1 MSDNILKLKP
11 EGIWKE
17 FNGILRVPRP
27 SKKEAKMVAYLEK
40 WAKEHKVK
48 YIKEECGNIIMSV
61 PATKGLE
68 NRQTVILQAHMDMVC
83 EKNSDKKHDFEKD
96 PIEPVIKGEWL
107 HANGTTLGADDGIGV
122 AAALAVIADP
132 KVEHGPLECIFT
144 VDEETGLTGAMK
156 LDPKDFTGR
165 ILLNLDSEDE
175 GEIFIGCAGGMDTI
189 IKVWYDLVP
198 APEDST
204 AYRITVSGLKGGHS
218 GDDINKNLANANKLL
233 TRILWQGTNWFDLAL
248 YDFQGGNLRNAIAR
262 EATAVVFIPNDCTD
276 DFLHYVKDMEKH
288 FQNEYQVTEPGLK
301 VTAVVEENQPDVV
314 IDEMSQYDLLNGLN
328 ACPHG
333 VIAMSQT
340 IPNFVETSTNLASC
354 KKKEGYFLIQ
364 TSQRSSIE
372 SSKQDVADMVEAVW
386 SLADADVEHTDGYPG
401 WAPNPKSVIL
411 DIAVNCYKERF
422 QKEPKVRAIHAG
434 LECGLIGDKIP
445 GMDMISF
452 GPTLRGVHSPDE
464 RCEIATV
471 QMFWDFM
478 CDILKNVPAT
488 AEMPKPKKMST
499 VNKAAA
505 KKAQKA
511 AKKETKKA
519 TAKKATEEK
528 ADDEKATR
536 TKAPEHKSQ
545 AKKAVGSKKTASVQK
560 AAVSKAT
567 AKQSA
572 AKKSPANKAAKR

>member
-1 MSDNILKLKP
+1 MSNDILKLKP

-17 FNGILRVPRP
+17 FNGILGVPRP
-27 SKKEAKMVAYLEK
+27 SKKEAKMVAYLEQ
-40 WAKEHKVK
+40 WAKDHNIS
-48 YIKEECGNIIMSV
+48 YIKEDCGNIIMSV
-61 PATKGLE
+61 PATKGME
-68 NRQTVILQAHMDMVC
+68 DRQTVILQAHMDMVC

-156 LDPKDFTGR
+156 LDPEDFTGR

-189 IKVWYDLVP
+189 VKVWYELEP

-233 TRILWQGTNWFDLAL
+233 TRILWQGTNWFDLQL

-262 EATAVVFIPNDCTD
+262 EATAVAFVPNDCLK
-276 DFLHYVKDMEKH
+276 DFEHYVKDMEKH
-288 FQNEYQVTEPGLK
+288 FQQEYQVTEPGLK
-301 VTAVVEENQPDVV
+301 VTAEVAEVQPDVV
-314 IDEMSQYDLLNGLN
+314 IDD
-328 ACPHG
+328 
-333 VIAMSQT
+333 
-340 IPNFVETSTNLASC
+340 PNFVETSTNLASC
-354 KKKEGYFLIQ
+354 KKKEGYFFIQ

-372 SSKQDVADMVEAVW
+372 SSKQDIANMVEAVW

-401 WAPNPKSVIL
+401 WAPNPNSAIL
-411 DIAVNCYKERF
+411 DVAVNCYKKRF
-422 QKEPKVRAIHAG
+422 NKDPKVRAIHAG

-478 CDILKNVPAT
+478 CDILKNVPKGEAPKAKKAPAKKAT
-488 AEMPKPKKMST
+488 AEKK
-499 VNKAAA
+499 APAA
-505 KKAQKA
+505 KKAP
-511 AKKETKKA
+511 AKKASTKKA
-519 TAKKATEEK
+519 
-528 ADDEKATR
+528 
-536 TKAPEHKSQ
+536 
-545 AKKAVGSKKTASVQK
+545 
-560 AAVSKAT
+560 
-567 AKQSA
+567 
-572 AKKSPANKAAKR
+572 KR